1 MSKKNLI
8 VTIAGLTLLFYSC
21 TKTANINYSPAIVGK
36 WRYSYSTLDSMISGN
51 WAKPFTMY
59 DSNVAE
65 NFADSIEFTPTD
77 TVYYTYCGIT
87 TWSNYTTQGNNLILI
102 GSGTNDTLTIE
113 SLNSNT
119 LQLQVFTPSYNL
131 KNWAN
136 FSKY

>member
-87 TWSNYTTQGNNLILI
+87 TWSNYTT
-102 GSGTNDTLTIE
+102 
-113 SLNSNT
+113 
-119 LQLQVFTPSYNL
+119 
-131 KNWAN
+131 
-136 FSKY
+136 